1 MSQVGL
7 GRVESTFGE
16 AWARRAWASAVPDR
30 DGFVERGALF
40 DRSEA
45 YRYLLWRRWS
55 EGPRILW
62 VLLNPSTADET
73 EGGLDPTL
81 RRCVGFSRGW
91 GFGQMRVCNAFALR
105 STDPK
110 GLYRTA
116 DPVGPLNDQTIAEE
130 AAAADEIIVGWGG
143 HGDLQGRA
151 NQVFNLVQPYGVHC
165 LAVTKGGEPGH
176 PLYLAASSPR
186 VPYRRKPSDRE
197 GRA

>member
-7 GRVESTFGE
+7 GRVETAMGE
-16 AWARRAWASAVPDR
+16 DWVRRGWASAVPDR

-55 EGPRILW
+55 GGPRILW

-81 RRCVGFSRGW
+81 RRCVGFSRDW
-91 GFGQMRVCNAFALR
+91 GFGQMRICNAFALR

-110 GLYRTA
+110 GLYRTK

-130 AAAADEIIVGWGG
+130 AEKADQVIVGWGG
-143 HGDLQGRA
+143 HGGLHGRA
-151 NQVFNLVQPYGVHC
+151 DRVFEIVKPYGVRC

-186 VPYRRKPSDRE
+186 VHYRREPSDRE
-197 GRA
+197 GRS